1 MRTANHNLTASGI
14 TSESTVPAVGI
25 SLVHIPARRQPAATA
40 PLTEFVRKDWGELRL
55 PFPDRLVTEHD
66 TADEEHLGQV
76 AQGQSVA
83 QTPEHHESDDV
94 ARVLG
99 PVQHPGTAFVE
110 LLAAI
115 PAAEPPVSLGRA
127 LRPLRHRRRT
137 AVQTLHS
144 RSPPL

>member
-55 PFPDRLVTEHD
+55 PFPDGFVTEHD

-76 AQGQSVA
+76 AQGQPVA
-83 QTPEHHESDDV
+83 QTPEHHERDDV

-99 PVQHPGTAFVE
+99 PVQHAGAAFVE
-110 LLAAI
+110 LLAAFA
-115 PAAEPPVSLGRA
+115 AAEPAIALGRV
-127 LRPLRHRRRT
+127 LRPLRNSRRT
-137 AVQTLHS
+137 AAQA
-144 RSPPL
+144 